1 MFYLADTMAL
11 VWYLRGH
18 RRLGKQARRILRE
31 ADQGPHTIAISGVT
45 LMEILYLSERRRIS
59 ISLENLD
66 NLLAQSANYMVV
78 PIGFEVVKAAAGID
92 DVPELHDRLIA
103 GTAAWLGVPILTN
116 DSVLTA
122 SQHVDTVWN

>member
-1 MFYLADTMAL
+1 MAL

-18 RRLGKQARRILRE
+18 RRLGKQARKILRE
-31 ADQGPHTIAISGVT
+31 ADQGHHSIAISGVT
-45 LMEILYLSERRRIS
+45 LMEILYLSARRRIS

-66 NLLAQSANYMVV
+66 NLLAQSTNYMVV

-103 GTAAWLGVPILTN
+103 DIAAWLGVPILTN
-116 DSVLTA
+116 DPVLTD
-122 SQHVDTVWN
+122 SQHVETVWN

>member
-1 MFYLADTMAL
+1 
-11 VWYLRGH
+11 
-18 RRLGKQARRILRE
+18 
-31 ADQGPHTIAISGVT
+31 
-45 LMEILYLSERRRIS
+45 MEILYLSERRRIS

-116 DSVLTA
+116 DPVLTD
-122 SQHVDTVWN
+122 SQHVETVWN

>member
-18 RRLGKQARRILRE
+18 RRLGKQARKNPAGSRPRSSYYCDLRG
-31 ADQGPHTIAISGVT
+31 DGI
-45 LMEILYLSERRRIS
+45 MEILYLSERRRIS

-92 DVPELHDRLIA
+92 DVRIKSYEEMADF
-103 GTAAWLGVPILTN
+103 W
-116 DSVLTA
+116 
-122 SQHVDTVWN
+122 DTV

>member
-31 ADQGPHTIAISGVT
+31 ADQGHHTIAISGVT

-78 PIGFEVVKAAAGID
+78 PIGFEVVKAVAGID

-103 GTAAWLGVPILTN
+103 GSSA
-116 DSVLTA
+116 
-122 SQHVDTVWN
+122 

>member
-1 MFYLADTMAL
+1 MFCLADTMAL

-18 RRLGKQARRILRE
+18 RRLGKQARKILRE
-31 ADQGPHTIAISGVT
+31 ADQGHHTIAISGVT

-66 NLLAQSANYMVV
+66 NLLAQSTNYMVV
-78 PIGFEVVKAAAGID
+78 PIGFEVVKAATGID

-103 GTAAWLGVPILTN
+103 DIAAWLGVPILTN
-116 DSVLTA
+116 DPVLTD
-122 SQHVDTVWN
+122 SQHVETVWN